1 MEQEAKCKNN
11 AEKYIANLEE
21 ATKTLQIQEE
31 DKTVEQII
39 RLVNDYLSDAR
50 YYLSQN
56 NCLTSIACSS
66 YAEGLLDALRLLGKV
81 DFSWPQQGHHAKRVL
96 VGGVFDI
103 LHPGHVYFLRKA
115 RELGRV
121 YVVLA
126 KDQTVLESKGRPP
139 VLSENER
146 AEILRELKTVTE
158 VIIGTYPPDFK
169 KILEEVKPDI
179 VFLGP
184 DQSYLVPLIEKSLKE
199 AGISAEIK
207 QLDKRLENYSST
219 RIKQSIKNS

>member
-1 MEQEAKCKNN
+1 LEQEAKCKNN

-56 NCLTSIACSS
+56 DCLTSIACSS

-81 DFSWPQQGHHAKRVL
+81 NFRWPQQGHHTKRVL

-103 LHPGHVYFLRKA
+103 LHPGHIYFLRKA

>member
-56 NCLTSIACSS
+56 DCLTSIACSS

-81 DFSWPQQGHHAKRVL
+81 NFRWPQQGHHTKRVL

-103 LHPGHVYFLRKA
+103 LHPGHIYFLRKA

>member
-1 MEQEAKCKNN
+1 M
-11 AEKYIANLEE
+11 
-21 ATKTLQIQEE
+21 
-31 DKTVEQII
+31 
-39 RLVNDYLSDAR
+39 
-50 YYLSQN
+50 
-56 NCLTSIACSS
+56 
-66 YAEGLLDALRLLGKV
+66 
-81 DFSWPQQGHHAKRVL
+81 L

-103 LHPGHVYFLRKA
+103 LHPGHIYFLRKA

>member
-1 MEQEAKCKNN
+1 LEQEAKCKNN

-56 NCLTSIACSS
+56 DCLTSIACSS
-66 YAEGLLDALRLLGKV
+66 YTEGLLDALRLLGKA
-81 DFSWPQQGHHAKRVL
+81 DFRWPQQGHHTKRVL

-103 LHPGHVYFLRKA
+103 LHPGHIYFLRKA
-115 RELGRV
+115 RELGTV

-169 KILEEVKPDI
+169 KILERVKPDI

>member
-1 MEQEAKCKNN
+1 LEQEAKCKNN

-81 DFSWPQQGHHAKRVL
+81 DFRWPQQGYHAKRVL